1 MMIGVTSLGVLAA
14 GVLTDNLA
22 AYGGSVDNI
31 IPLSIVGTLPP
42 VLAGAAII
50 GPIAASISTVSS
62 LLISSSSA
70 IVKDVMEHIVD
81 LRVPLDVDVSY
92 ADNWA
97 EAH

>member
-1 MMIGVTSLGVLAA
+1 MIQVHDEL
-14 GVLTDNLA
+14 DF
-22 AYGGSVDNI
+22 SVPEGEI
-31 IPLSIVGTLPP
+31 EEL
-42 VLAGAAII
+42 
-50 GPIAASISTVSS
+50 
-62 LLISSSSA
+62 SA